1 MKVESGVSGDDAVT
15 TSDAIRT
22 LNTEVMG
29 GNGPDILL
37 MDGLPVNSYVEK
49 GLLADVSDTVNPL
62 ISDGK
67 LFDKIAQT
75 YKGTVCQILP
85 LLLRILSRITRRMR
99 ILSNPIV
106 YIQWLVT

>member
-75 YKGTVCQILP
+75 YKGDDGKIYAVPMTF
-85 LLLRILSRITRRMR
+85 
-99 ILSNPIV
+99 
-106 YIQWLVT
+106 